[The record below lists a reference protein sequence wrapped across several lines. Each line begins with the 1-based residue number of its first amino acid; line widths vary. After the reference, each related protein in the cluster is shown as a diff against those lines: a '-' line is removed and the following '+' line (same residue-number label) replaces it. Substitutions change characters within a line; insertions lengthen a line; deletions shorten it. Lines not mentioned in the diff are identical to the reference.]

1 MHHGC
6 SAVFAFQGMEIEDM
20 ALVAVENE
28 FRKNQ
33 HEARGRNAVTT
44 SPSAG
49 RSRVTRVEV
58 SAAEIEELHLRK
70 P

>member
-6 SAVFAFQGMEIEDM
+6 FAVLAFQGMEIEDM

-28 FRKNQ
+28 FRKERQ
-33 HEARGRNAVTT
+33 EARGRNAVTT

-49 RSRVTRVEV
+49 RSRFTRVGV
-58 SAAEIEELHLRK
+58 PAAQREELHLRK